1 MTPANDHSV
10 TSQALSEALWMRTEI
25 DRFSREFERSPATRT
40 PMPIWSWEQLE
51 RQLSSLASGPAT
63 RAILPELISAV
74 RKQSRWLPPEM
85 VLREVLCTAFAVMD
99 GDFNPAPPTDG
110 STD

>member
-10 TSQALSEALWMRTEI
+10 TSQALSEALWMRSEI
-25 DRFSREFERSPATRT
+25 DRFQKDFERAPATRT

-63 RAILPELISAV
+63 QAILPELMSAV

-85 VLREVLCTAFAVMD
+85 VLREVLCAAYAVMD
-99 GDFNPAPPTDG
+99 GDFSPGPLPEG
-110 STD
+110 STS